1 MSHVPIELATPRRAI
16 VLAGGGA
23 RGAYE
28 AGVLRFLL
36 RDLPARFG
44 LAPRLDVLCGT
55 SVGALTAC
63 WLAATADLGPERA
76 VRFESV
82 WRSMRS
88 EDLLR
93 LGSGGFPGWTSL
105 AFGILRAAMR
115 GAAPSFLAPGLGI
128 LDRAPFER
136 LVLRTIP
143 WDRIAKNRE
152 AGAFH
157 ALSVTA
163 TDVTS
168 GRAVVFFESRDG
180 PPRHWTPDPTI
191 VARPTALAPAH
202 ALASAAI
209 PLVFPTVSIEGRAY
223 VDGALRLNTPLVPA
237 LRLGADRIL
246 VVALRPELRA
256 EMDTGGPNGGSPAD
270 AFDLLGKVLS
280 ALLLDHLEADLG
292 RMRFVNDVLRRGERT
307 FGPGYL
313 ARLNDAAS
321 REGAQP
327 LRLVEETVIRPS
339 QDPRALAA
347 EALRRLRAQGRLS
360 SLLRLF
366 DRSLEHR
373 TEGAD
378 LFSYVLFDAEYTAAL
393 CDLGYEDARRREE
406 DLARFFAEPA

>member
-1 MSHVPIELATPRRAI
+1 LSREEAEPAPPRRAI

-44 LAPRLDVLCGT
+44 VAPRLDVLCGT

-76 VRFESV
+76 LRFESV

-93 LGSGGFPGWTSL
+93 LGNGGFPGWTAL
-105 AFGILRAAMR
+105 AFGLLRAALR
-115 GAAPSFLAPGLGI
+115 GGVPALLAPGLGL

-143 WDRIAKNRE
+143 WSRIAKNRE

-163 TDVTS
+163 TEVGS
-168 GRAVVFFESRDG
+168 GRAVVFFECRDG

-191 VARPTALAPAH
+191 VARPTALGPAH

-237 LRLGADRIL
+237 LRFGADRIL
-246 VVALRPELRA
+246 VVALRPSIAADAAGE
-256 EMDTGGPNGGSPAD
+256 GPNGTPAD
-270 AFDLLGKVLS
+270 AFDLMGKVLS
-280 ALLLDHLEADLG
+280 ALLLDHVEADLG

-307 FGPGYL
+307 FGPEYL
-313 ARLNDAAS
+313 ARLNQTAQS
-321 REGAQP
+321 EGAQP
-327 LRLVEETVIRPS
+327 LRLVDETVIRPS

-360 SLLRLF
+360 ALLRLF
-366 DRSLEHR
+366 DRSLER
-373 TEGAD
+373 RAEGAE

-406 DLARFFAEPA
+406 DLARFFADPA